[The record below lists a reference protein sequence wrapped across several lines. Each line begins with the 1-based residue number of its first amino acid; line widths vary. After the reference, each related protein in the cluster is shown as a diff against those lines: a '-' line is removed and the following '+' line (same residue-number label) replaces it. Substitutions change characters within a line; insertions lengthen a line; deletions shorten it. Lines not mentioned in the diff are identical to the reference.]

1 MRIGILFTFNPIWM
15 GGLIYLQNLLRT
27 LDFLDESQKP
37 QITAYFKPELAD
49 IVQKLDYPDL
59 RRVPINYPDVKLG
72 TLGSWLTRKNRF
84 VDPLWARDEVDVIFP
99 VQDMPVR
106 SDARAVSWYA
116 DLQHRYYPEF
126 FTRSNRLE
134 RELRIQLILRHSRQ
148 MVVSSQA
155 VADDFHR
162 FYRVPDSLRMDIYR
176 FVSPLESVSS
186 QSIESAK
193 ARYEIRQ
200 PYFIIS
206 NQFHKHKNHRTAIK
220 AFGAAAAEM
229 NEVEL
234 VLTGRPPRLAD
245 SPYLRE
251 LQDIIEE
258 HGVQSRVRFLG
269 AIPRSD
275 QVALMQGAVAVVQ
288 PSLFEGWSTVIEDAK
303 SLQVPVIASD
313 LPVHRE
319 QLAQRASYFPA
330 QDTDALADCLVT
342 AFAESSGGQTPRYE
356 SLEIRAISAA
366 NSLLETLRWQ
376 AGVIGG

>member
-1 MRIGILFTFNPIWM
+1 MRIGILLTFNPIWM

-27 LDFLDESQKP
+27 LDFLDEPHKP

-49 IVQKLDYPDL
+49 FVEKLDYPGL

-72 TLGSWLTRKNRF
+72 TLASWLTRRNRF
-84 VDPLWARDEVDVIFP
+84 VDPLWDRGEVDVIFP

-106 SDARAVSWYA
+106 SDARAVCWYA

-126 FTRSNRLE
+126 FSRSNRLE
-134 RELRIQLILRHSRQ
+134 RELRIRLMLKHGRQL
-148 MVVSSQA
+148 VVSSQA

-162 FYRVPDSLRMDIYR
+162 FYGVPESLRIDLYR
-176 FVSPLESVSS
+176 FVSPLKAVDSGSV
-186 QSIESAK
+186 EATK
-193 ARYEIRQ
+193 VRYEIRQ
-200 PYFIIS
+200 PYFIVS

-220 AFGAAAAEM
+220 AFGAAASEL

-251 LQDIIEE
+251 LHDIIEQ
-258 HGVQSRVRFLG
+258 HGIQSRVRFLG
-269 AIPRSD
+269 AIPRGD
-275 QVALMQGAVAVVQ
+275 QIALMQGALAVIQ

-313 LPVHRE
+313 LPVHEE
-319 QLAQRASYFPA
+319 QLGDSARYFPA
-330 QDTDALADCLVT
+330 QDSDALAACLAA
-342 AFAESSGGQTPRYE
+342 AFADSSGSRTPCYE
-356 SLEIRAISAA
+356 SLDVRAKAAA
-366 NSLLETLRWQ
+366 NSLMETLRWQ
-376 AGVIGG
+376 AETIGG

>member
-27 LDFLDESQKP
+27 LDFLDEPHKP

-49 IVQKLDYPDL
+49 FVEKLDYPGL

-72 TLGSWLTRKNRF
+72 TLASWLTRKNRF
-84 VDPLWARDEVDVIFP
+84 VDPLWARNEVDVIFP

-106 SDARAVSWYA
+106 SDARAVCWYA

-126 FTRSNRLE
+126 FSRSNRLE
-134 RELRIQLILRHSRQ
+134 RELRIHLMLKHARQL
-148 MVVSSQA
+148 VVSSQA

-162 FYRVPDSLRMDIYR
+162 FYRVPESLRVDLYR
-176 FVSPLESVSS
+176 FVSPLEAVDSELVEEA
-186 QSIESAK
+186 Q

-206 NQFHKHKNHRTAIK
+206 NQFHKHKNHRTAVK
-220 AFGAAAAEM
+220 AFGAVAAELDD
-229 NEVEL
+229 VEL

-251 LQDIIEE
+251 LHAIIEQF
-258 HGVQSRVRFLG
+258 GIQNRVRFLG

-275 QVALMQGAVAVVQ
+275 QVALMQGALAVVQ

-313 LPVHRE
+313 LPVHYE
-319 QLAQRASYFPA
+319 QLGQCARYFSA
-330 QDTDALADCLVT
+330 QDSDALSSCLT
-342 AFAESSGGQTPRYE
+342 SAFAEYSASRRPHYE
-356 SLEIRAISAA
+356 SLEVRAKAA
-366 NSLLETLRWQ
+366 ATSLLETLRWQ
-376 AGVIGG
+376 AGTSFG